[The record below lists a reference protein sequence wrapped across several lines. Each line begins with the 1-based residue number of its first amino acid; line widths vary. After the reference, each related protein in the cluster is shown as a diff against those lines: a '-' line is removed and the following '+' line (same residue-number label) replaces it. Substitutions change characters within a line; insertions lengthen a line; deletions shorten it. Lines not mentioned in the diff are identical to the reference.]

1 MMKTTGEKV
10 AELLKLWRMRQLTNE
25 RKILIFNTLAIS
37 TIVHL
42 ALVKDPTSST
52 MAQLEKIIYLENRKS

>member
-1 MMKTTGEKV
+1 
-10 AELLKLWRMRQLTNE
+10 MRQLTIE